1 MLLPKQGNFFFL
13 YNCGN
18 GIAKN
23 GTGKKNLWKSKK
35 KKSVISIIFLQHFH
49 NKSHVISYYQ
59 LKKICDKL
67 IVAMVLPKQGKKKYC
82 GKLIVAMP
90 LPKQGG
96 KKNLWQSNCGNG
108 IAEIGRKK
116 NCENLIVA
124 MPLPKQGNKKKIS
137 NCGNGIAENGRKKNK
152 IK

>member
-1 MLLPKQGNFFFL
+1 M
-13 YNCGN
+13 
-18 GIAKN
+18 
-23 GTGKKNLWKSKK
+23 
-35 KKSVISIIFLQHFH
+35 SIIFLQYFH

-67 IVAMVLPKQGKKKYC
+67 IVT
-82 GKLIVAMP
+82 MP

-124 MPLPKQGNKKKIS
+124 MPLPKQGNKKK
-137 NCGNGIAENGRKKNK
+137 KKLAIVAMALPK
-152 IK
+152 MGGKK